1 MSVKRRQLMG
11 DLELLIITAALLWIG
26 WELHRIAE
34 RAMHLM
40 TGFEEGN
47 LHRRQEFEEGK

>member
-1 MSVKRRQLMG
+1 MSVKRKRLMG

-34 RAMHLM
+34 FAMNFVN
-40 TGFEEGN
+40 GFEEGT
-47 LHRRQEFEEGK
+47 LHRRQELEEGK

>member
-1 MSVKRRQLMG
+1 MG

>member
-1 MSVKRRQLMG
+1 MG

-34 RAMHLM
+34 FAMNFVN
-40 TGFEEGN
+40 GFEEGT
-47 LHRRQEFEEGK
+47 LHRRQELEEGK